1 MDLVKIFRGLKW
13 TTTESI
19 IIAILQL
26 SRVIILTK
34 FLNAKDFGLMAL
46 LMIIYSLS
54 NKFTDLGVSAS
65 VIYKKKIN
73 NDVLS
78 SLYWI
83 NVLLGLFLFLFLFYS
98 SEFISNYIFNEKE
111 LTSLLKIFSP
121 IFIVSGLS
129 VLFLIVTH
137 GVLSMQASSCI
148 PPESVKT
155 NFDFF

>member
-83 NVLLGLFLFLFLFYS
+83 NVLLGLFLFLFYS
-98 SEFISNYIFNEKE
+98 SEFISNYIFNDFYTID
-111 LTSLLKIFSP
+111 LYKI
-121 IFIVSGLS
+121 I
-129 VLFLIVTH
+129 
-137 GVLSMQASSCI
+137 
-148 PPESVKT
+148 
-155 NFDFF
+155 